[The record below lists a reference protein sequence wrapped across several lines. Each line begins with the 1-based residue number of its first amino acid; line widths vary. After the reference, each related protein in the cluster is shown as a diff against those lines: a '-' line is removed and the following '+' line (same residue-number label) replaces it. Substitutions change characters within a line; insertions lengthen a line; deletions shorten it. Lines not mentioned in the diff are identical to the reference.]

1 MAITDDL
8 QLVFK
13 HYCDTYKEIFQD
25 FKPWIGTKRTINE
38 ANQVHHFLEA
48 YKDLFPGAITWME
61 LPIHDRKEPD
71 CKENVTDSISK
82 SKAYTARIDG
92 FILSQV
98 QKRIIFI
105 EAKRFSRKNKVE
117 SLKEDAIRIKRI
129 LDKIFNEDEGKL
141 KNLDLDQYEV
151 ATLFLADAWDKKPE
165 IVNHLD
171 KHLKELDV
179 DGLTRID
186 KSEPCSIGEGYHL
199 MYRLMEYSPK
209 PCKK

>member
-13 HYCDTYKEIFQD
+13 HYCNTYKEIFQD

-61 LPIHDRKEPD
+61 LPIPDRNSNK
-71 CKENVTDSISK
+71 
-82 SKAYTARIDG
+82 KAYTARIDG

-105 EAKRFSRKNKVE
+105 EAKRFSRENKVE
-117 SLKEDAIRIKRI
+117 SLKEDAIRIRRI
-129 LDKIFNEDEGKL
+129 LDKIFNEENGKL
-141 KNLDLDQYEV
+141 KNIDLNHYEI
-151 ATLFLADAWDKKPE
+151 AALFLADAWDKKPE

-171 KHLKELDV
+171 KHLKELEV
-179 DGLTRID
+179 EGLTRID

>member
-8 QLVFK
+8 QLVFTQ
-13 HYCDTYKEIFQD
+13 YCNTYKEIFQD

-48 YKDLFPGAITWME
+48 YEAIFPGVITWME
-61 LPIHDRKEPD
+61 LPVPYK
-71 CKENVTDSISK
+71 NSK
-82 SKAYTARIDG
+82 GKAYTARIDG

-105 EAKRFSRKNKVE
+105 EAKRFSRENKVE

-129 LDKIFNEDEGKL
+129 LDKIFNEDDGKL
-141 KNLDLDQYEV
+141 KNLDLNQYEV

-171 KHLKELDV
+171 KHLKELEV
-179 DGLTRID
+179 EGLTRID